1 MCVCAC
7 VCDCESRLPV
17 IRTDNHDY
25 DFAAALH
32 SVCADLKLTYLGLQR
47 DRFNGLPA
55 SASICFLFL
64 AVVYRVQFAW
74 YALEIASYNDSPCN
88 RGFSSV

>member
-32 SVCADLKLTYLGLQR
+32 SVCADLKLRLAAGPVQRLAGIRVHLLLVPCGRVSRPICVVCFGNSFLQ
-47 DRFNGLPA
+47 
-55 SASICFLFL
+55 
-64 AVVYRVQFAW
+64 
-74 YALEIASYNDSPCN
+74 
-88 RGFSSV
+88 